1 MADSICIF
9 LWIIL
14 PSAWSM
20 CVWNHTLVFFGRA
33 AFCCWWMLEEIW
45 GTVAE
50 RICALRE
57 ESCIVIMRSLFTVQ
71 REAHNGTELSYQADT
86 RRLLGVKSVSSCR
99 PQSDVK
105 YVSISV
111 ITPLQTVISDTVVV
125 SNWICCECVARSQ
138 NILLKCTNNEIRL
151 LIPSHPDTVQRW
163 YVGGVS

>member
-1 MADSICIF
+1 
-9 LWIIL
+9 
-14 PSAWSM
+14 
-20 CVWNHTLVFFGRA
+20 
-33 AFCCWWMLEEIW
+33 MLEEIW

-71 REAHNGTELSYQADT
+71 REAHNGTEL
-86 RRLLGVKSVSSCR
+86 SSCR

-151 LIPSHPDTVQRW
+151 LIPSHPDTVQR
-163 YVGGVS
+163 